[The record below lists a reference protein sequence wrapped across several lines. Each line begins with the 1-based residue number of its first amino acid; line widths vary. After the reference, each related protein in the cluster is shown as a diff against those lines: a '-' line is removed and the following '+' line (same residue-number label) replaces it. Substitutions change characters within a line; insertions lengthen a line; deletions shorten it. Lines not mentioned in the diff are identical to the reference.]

1 MRTYTGNLS
10 RTGKTI
16 TTSRYYMV
24 YDYRRDNVYLTS
36 DDRQLV
42 IDVVQAQS
50 ARDPDGDYAACELIG
65 FDWCEMPVP
74 RLRKAPAAHPPLFR

>member
-10 RTGKTI
+10 RTGKTV
-16 TTSRYYMV
+16 TTSRYCMV
-24 YDYRRDNVYLTS
+24 YDYRRDVAYLSS

-42 IDVVQAQS
+42 IDVALAQS
-50 ARDPDGDYAACELIG
+50 ARDPDGDYVACELIG

-74 RLRKAPAAHPPLFR
+74 RLRKTPVAHPPLFR